1 MRVLTRVGIT
11 AAKSKKLLTAEQK
24 KELLGKLNKILDGY
38 VSKLGKGLEYSKIT
52 EKDIHFDYADDLGM
66 GSKQKETVD
75 EMFGGLTLSFSI
87 GYTKMEIYVE
97 DGAIALKG
105 SFDYKMLKEWKEILP
120 ILDALTNLV
129 KTNLK
134 DGKSL
139 LEDLK
144 KETLDFYKKVL
155 SEK

>member
-1 MRVLTRVGIT
+1 MKVLTRVGIT
-11 AAKSKKLLTAEQK
+11 AKSKELLTVEQK

-38 VSKLGKGLEYSKIT
+38 VSKLGKGLEHSKIT
-52 EKDIHFDYADDLGM
+52 EKDIHFDYADDWGM
-66 GSKQKETVD
+66 DSKQKETVD
-75 EMFGGLTLSFSI
+75 EMFGGLTLSFSV
-87 GYTKMEIYVE
+87 GYTKMEVYVE